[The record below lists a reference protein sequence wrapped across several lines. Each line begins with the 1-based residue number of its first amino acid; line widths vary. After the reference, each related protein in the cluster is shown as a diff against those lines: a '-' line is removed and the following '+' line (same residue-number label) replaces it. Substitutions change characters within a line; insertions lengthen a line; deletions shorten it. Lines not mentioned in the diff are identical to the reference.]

1 MYLEGGYQNGHRGQ
15 GKAVELHQVKKYF
28 LPHAGGQE
36 GVV

>member
-1 MYLEGGYQNGHRGQ
+1 MDIELAAQ
-15 GKAVELHQVKKYF
+15 GKAVELPEVKKYF